1 MYSPK
6 SGLVQLKNSTDQLD
20 QNPRESLGSVV
31 RDGSMLLTLALNA
44 ASGNYQ
50 KICKSYSFGNQWVTN
65 GMKLALKQRAEQK
78 FKSKTDL
85 IVS

>member
-1 MYSPK
+1 MYNPK
-6 SGLVQLKNSTDQLD
+6 SGLVQRKNSTDWLD
-20 QNPRESLGSVV
+20 QNPRENQGSAV
-31 RDGSMLLTLALNA
+31 RDGSMLLTLALSA

-65 GMKLALKQRAEQK
+65 GMRLALKLKVEQK
-78 FKSKTDL
+78 FKSKTDS